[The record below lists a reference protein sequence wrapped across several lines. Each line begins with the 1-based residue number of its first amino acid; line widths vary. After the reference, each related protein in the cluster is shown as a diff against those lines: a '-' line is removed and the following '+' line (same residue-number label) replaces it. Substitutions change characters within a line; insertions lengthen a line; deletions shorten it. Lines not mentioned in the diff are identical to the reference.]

1 MSKVQVSRQVKFIS
15 KAGTYTAM
23 LQCNRGQLWQSFQGT
38 AASPSNITPDYASMQ
53 EKPVLRF
60 VVVSSRSANAA
71 VVSGTPK
78 WYFGNTWIN
87 STSIN
92 AIDTAYRSY
101 FELVNPDVAN
111 GQYYYGLRIK
121 ANLVAL
127 AQGSAISIKAEGT
140 IAGQGFEDSVKAETV
155 VNIYPQTEASAQIDI
170 IDISPTGVAGVT
182 GKNFTFDSED
192 ENILMRV
199 DTYVGGAIVD
209 SSLLTYQWQKIVNG
223 AWVNVTGSGTN
234 LTGAERQLQV
244 NEKDVHTYA
253 KYRCQVK
260 RGNELLGY
268 GKANIMD
275 STDPYIIEP
284 NPKKYN
290 SSGTELNTEESIENE
305 GEYVRYSPKIVSRSN
320 PGVAATGFSTAKF
333 NFMFSAS
340 DGNLISQTL
349 NSATGDVTYAMCL
362 SNGNIDVSIESV
374 DDVRDYN

>member
-23 LQCNRGQLWQSFQGT
+23 IQCNRGQLWQSFQGT
-38 AASPSNITPDYASMQ
+38 AATPSNITPDYASLQ
-53 EKPVLRF
+53 DKPVLRF

-78 WYFGNTWIN
+78 WYFGSAQIN
-87 STSIN
+87 SANIN
-92 AIDTAYRSY
+92 QIDTAYQSY
-101 FELVNPDVAN
+101 FELVNPDIPN

-121 ANLVAL
+121 ANLVTL
-127 AQGSAISIKAEGT
+127 AQGSAVGIKAVGT
-140 IAGQGFEDSVKAETV
+140 VSGQNFKDTVQAETT

-170 IDISPTGVAGVT
+170 LDISPTGTVGVT
-182 GKNFTFDSED
+182 GKNFTFDHED
-192 ENILMRV
+192 ENIVLKV
-199 DTYVGGAIVD
+199 DTYVGGAIV
-209 SSLLTYQWQKIVNG
+209 SPALLTYRWEKVSNG
-223 AWVNVTGSGTN
+223 AWTLVSEGTGTSYQQ
-234 LTGAERQLQV
+234 LTV

-253 KYRCQVK
+253 KYRCRVK
-260 RGNELLGY
+260 RGDELLGY
-268 GKANIMD
+268 GKANLMD

-284 NPKKYN
+284 NPQKYN
-290 SSGTELNTEESIENE
+290 SSNVSLGTDESIENV
-305 GEYVRYSPKIVSRSN
+305 GEYVEYTPMIVSRSN

-340 DGNLISQTL
+340 DGNLVAQTL
-349 NSATGDVTYAMCL
+349 NSANGSVTYAMCL

>member
-23 LQCNRGQLWQSFQGT
+23 IQCNRGQLWQSFQGT
-38 AASPSNITPDYASMQ
+38 AATPSNITPDYASLQ
-53 EKPVLRF
+53 DKPVLRF

-78 WYFGNTWIN
+78 WYFGSAQIN
-87 STSIN
+87 SANIN
-92 AIDTAYRSY
+92 QIDTAYQSY
-101 FELVNPDVAN
+101 FELVNPDIPN

-121 ANLVAL
+121 ANLVTL
-127 AQGSAISIKAEGT
+127 AQGSAVGIKAVGT
-140 IAGQGFEDSVKAETV
+140 VSGQNFEDTVQAETT

-170 IDISPTGVAGVT
+170 LDISPTGTVGVT
-182 GKNFTFDSED
+182 GKNFTFDHED
-192 ENILMRV
+192 ENIVIKV
-199 DTYVGGAIVD
+199 DTYVGGAIV
-209 SSLLTYQWQKIVNG
+209 SPALLTYRWEKVSNG
-223 AWVNVTGSGTN
+223 AWTLVSEGTGTSYQQ
-234 LTGAERQLQV
+234 LTV

-253 KYRCQVK
+253 KYRCRVK
-260 RGNELLGY
+260 RGDELLGY
-268 GKANIMD
+268 GKANLMD

-284 NPKKYN
+284 NPQKYN
-290 SSGTELNTEESIENE
+290 SSNVSLGTDESIENV
-305 GEYVRYSPKIVSRSN
+305 GEYVKYTPMIVSRSN

-340 DGNLISQTL
+340 DGNLVAQTL
-349 NSATGDVTYAMCL
+349 NSANGSVTYAMCL